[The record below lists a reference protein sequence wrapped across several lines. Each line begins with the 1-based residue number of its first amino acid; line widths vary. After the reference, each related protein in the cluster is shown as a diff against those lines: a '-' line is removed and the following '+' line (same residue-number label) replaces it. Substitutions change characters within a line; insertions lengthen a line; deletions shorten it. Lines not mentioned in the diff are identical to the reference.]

1 MSKINLDG
9 LLSNQALFRHISPFE
24 LESLKKEVVKL
35 ELDKGLSLF
44 QKGDTADAC
53 FILVYGLMKLAI
65 PSSNGS
71 DKIVELIRPGQ
82 CFGEAMLFLEEPYP
96 FYAESLEPSLLLRL
110 PRNAL
115 FKLLDQSPT
124 IARQMM
130 TGLSHRLLGF
140 IRSVERQSSHNAMQ
154 RVVDYLV
161 QVAVTQ
167 DSNDIRLELKKN
179 VVASLLNL
187 TPETFSR
194 MLHHLSEL
202 DLIRVSASR
211 IYIYCLTALKA
222 YASSSAVQDAGAAK
236 TQVRTLAHRVP
247 NELGEGQGLSLSST
261 SSFG

>member
-53 FILVYGLMKLAI
+53 FILVYGLIKLAI

-110 PRNAL
+110 PKNAL

-154 RVVDYLV
+154 RVVDYLI
-161 QVAVTQ
+161 QVAATQ

-211 IYIYCLTALKA
+211 IHINCLTALKA
-222 YASSSAVQDAGAAK
+222 YASTSAVQENTVSKNPVRAANRK
-236 TQVRTLAHRVP
+236 SSA
-247 NELGEGQGLSLSST
+247 ELTSERT

>member
-9 LLSNQALFRHISPFE
+9 LLTNQALFRHISPFE
-24 LESLKKEVVKL
+24 LEGLKREVAKL

-44 QKGDTADAC
+44 QKGDKAEAC
-53 FILVYGLMKLAI
+53 FILVYGLIKLVI

-82 CFGEAMLFLEEPYP
+82 CFGEAMMFLDESYP
-96 FYAESLEPSLLLRL
+96 FYAEALENSLILRL
-110 PRNAL
+110 PKNAI
-115 FKLLDQSPT
+115 FKLLDQSPS

-130 TGLSHRLLGF
+130 TGLSARLLGF

-161 QVAVTQ
+161 QVAIAQ
-167 DSNDIRLELKKN
+167 DRTDIRLELKKN

-202 DLIRVSASR
+202 GLIRVSASR
-211 IYIYCLTALKA
+211 IQITSLRALQDYPNGHVESPQKEKSEIDLSMMKQA
-222 YASSSAVQDAGAAK
+222 ISAVQ
-236 TQVRTLAHRVP
+236 L
-247 NELGEGQGLSLSST
+247 QGSNAC
-261 SSFG
+261 

>member
-9 LLSNQALFRHISPFE
+9 LLLNQALFRPISPFE

-44 QKGDTADAC
+44 QKGDMADGC
-53 FILVYGLMKLAI
+53 FILVYGMIKLAV
-65 PSSNGS
+65 PASNGS

-96 FYAESLEPSLLLRL
+96 FYAEALEPSLLLRL
-110 PRNAL
+110 PKNAL
-115 FKLLDQSPT
+115 FKLLEQSPA

-130 TGLSHRLLGF
+130 TGLSYRLLGF
-140 IRSVERQSSHNAMQ
+140 IRNVERHASHNAMQ

-161 QVAVTQ
+161 QTAVAQ
-167 DSNDIRLELKKN
+167 ESNDFRLELKKN

-202 DLIRVSASR
+202 GLITVSASR
-211 IYIYCLTALKA
+211 ITI
-222 YASSSAVQDAGAAK
+222 S
-236 TQVRTLAHRVP
+236 
-247 NELGEGQGLSLSST
+247 SLSSLKDYSQIQSESDAVKVKGADHSASQNLS

>member
-44 QKGDTADAC
+44 QKADTADAC
-53 FILVYGLMKLAI
+53 FILVYGLIKLAI

-110 PRNAL
+110 PKNAL

-154 RVVDYLV
+154 RVVDYLI
-161 QVAVTQ
+161 QVAATQ

-211 IYIYCLTALKA
+211 IHINCLTALKA
-222 YASSSAVQDAGAAK
+222 YASTSAAHENPVAKNSARATHRKVSSEF
-236 TQVRTLAHRVP
+236 TPER
-247 NELGEGQGLSLSST
+247 T

>member
-1 MSKINLDG
+1 
-9 LLSNQALFRHISPFE
+9 
-24 LESLKKEVVKL
+24 
-35 ELDKGLSLF
+35 
-44 QKGDTADAC
+44 
-53 FILVYGLMKLAI
+53 
-65 PSSNGS
+65 
-71 DKIVELIRPGQ
+71 
-82 CFGEAMLFLEEPYP
+82 MLFLDEPYP

-130 TGLSHRLLGF
+130 TGLSYRLLGF

-202 DLIRVSASR
+202 NLIRVSASR
-211 IYIYCLTALKA
+211 IYIHCMTALKA
-222 YASSSAVQDAGAAK
+222 YASTSAAQETPAAK
-236 TQVRTLAHRVP
+236 NNVRPLTRRITP
-247 NELGEGQGLSLSST
+247 ELNVEQGVRT

>member
-9 LLSNQALFRHISPFE
+9 LLLNQALFRHISPFE
-24 LESLKKEVVKL
+24 LESLKKEVAKL
-35 ELDKGLSLF
+35 ELEKGFSLF
-44 QKGDTADAC
+44 QKGDMADGC
-53 FILVYGLMKLAI
+53 FILVYGLIKLAI
-65 PSSNGS
+65 PASNGS

-96 FYAESLEPSLLLRL
+96 FYAEALEPSLLLRL
-110 PRNAL
+110 PKNAL
-115 FKLLDQSPT
+115 FKLLDQSPA

-130 TGLSHRLLGF
+130 TGLSYRLLGF

-161 QVAVTQ
+161 QTALSQ
-167 DSNDIRLELKKN
+167 ESNEIRLELKKN

-202 DLIRVSASR
+202 GLISVSASR
-211 IYIYCLTALKA
+211 IKISSLPSLKA
-222 YASSSAVQDAGAAK
+222 YPQIHSESEQGSGKVTVHNSSHKKNTNYSP
-236 TQVRTLAHRVP
+236 VP
-247 NELGEGQGLSLSST
+247 FS
-261 SSFG
+261 

>member
-24 LESLKKEVVKL
+24 LESLKKEVVKM

-53 FILVYGLMKLAI
+53 FILVYGLVKLAI

-82 CFGEAMLFLEEPYP
+82 CFGEAMLFLDEPYP

-130 TGLSHRLLGF
+130 TGLSYRLLGF

-161 QVAVTQ
+161 QVAITQ

-202 DLIRVSASR
+202 NLIRVSASR
-211 IYIYCLTALKA
+211 IYIHCMTALKA
-222 YASSSAVQDAGAAK
+222 YASTSAVQETPTAK
-236 TQVRTLAHRVP
+236 SNVRPLTRRITP
-247 NELGEGQGLSLSST
+247 ELHVEQGVRT

>member
-9 LLSNQALFRHISPFE
+9 LLLNQALFRPISPFE

-44 QKGDTADAC
+44 QKGDMADGC
-53 FILVYGLMKLAI
+53 FILVYGMIKLAV
-65 PSSNGS
+65 PASNGS

-96 FYAESLEPSLLLRL
+96 FYAEALEPSLLLRL
-110 PRNAL
+110 PKNAL
-115 FKLLDQSPT
+115 FKLLEQSPA

-130 TGLSHRLLGF
+130 TGLSYRLLGF
-140 IRSVERQSSHNAMQ
+140 IRNVERHASHNAMQ

-161 QVAVTQ
+161 QTAVAQ
-167 DSNDIRLELKKN
+167 ESNDFRLELKKN

-202 DLIRVSASR
+202 GLITVSASR
-211 IYIYCLTALKA
+211 ITI
-222 YASSSAVQDAGAAK
+222 S
-236 TQVRTLAHRVP
+236 
-247 NELGEGQGLSLSST
+247 SLSSLKDYSQIQSESDAVKVKGADHRASQNLS

>member
-24 LESLKKEVVKL
+24 LESLKKEVVKM

-53 FILVYGLMKLAI
+53 FILVYGLVKLAI

-82 CFGEAMLFLEEPYP
+82 CFGEAMLFLDEPYP

-130 TGLSHRLLGF
+130 TGLSYRLLGF

-202 DLIRVSASR
+202 NLIRVSASR
-211 IYIYCLTALKA
+211 IYIHCMTALKA
-222 YASSSAVQDAGAAK
+222 YASTSAAQETPTAK
-236 TQVRTLAHRVP
+236 NNVRPLTRRIAP
-247 NELGEGQGLSLSST
+247 ELNVEHGVRT

>member
-9 LLSNQALFRHISPFE
+9 LLSNQPLFRHISPFE
-24 LESLKKEVVKL
+24 LESLKTEVVKL

-53 FILVYGLMKLAI
+53 YILVYGLIKLAI

-71 DKIVELIRPGQ
+71 DKILELIRPGQ

-110 PRNAL
+110 PKNAL
-115 FKLLDQSPT
+115 FKLLDQSPA

-130 TGLSHRLLGF
+130 RGLSHRLLGF

-154 RVVDYLV
+154 RVVDYLIG
-161 QVAVTQ
+161 VALAQ
-167 DSNDIRLELKKN
+167 DSNEIRLELKKN

-211 IYIYCLTALKA
+211 IYIHCLASLKA
-222 YASSSAVQDAGAAK
+222 YASSSAVQAAGNA
-236 TQVRTLAHRVP
+236 RSPLR
-247 NELGEGQGLSLSST
+247 GLSDRGHIEIGTDART

>member
-9 LLSNQALFRHISPFE
+9 LLTNQTLFRHISPFE
-24 LESLKKEVVKL
+24 LEGLKKEVGKM

-44 QKGDTADAC
+44 QKGDTAEAC
-53 FILVYGLMKLAI
+53 FILVYGLIKLAI
-65 PSSNGS
+65 PSTNGS
-71 DKIVELIRPGQ
+71 DKILELIRPGQ

-96 FYAESLEPSLLLRL
+96 FYAEALEPSLLLRL
-110 PRNAL
+110 PKNAL
-115 FKLLDQSPT
+115 FKLLEQSPT

-154 RVVDYLV
+154 RVADYLI
-161 QVAVTQ
+161 QVAATQ
-167 DSNDIRLELKKN
+167 DSQDIRLELKKN

-211 IYIYCLTALKA
+211 IHINCLVALQT
-222 YASSSAVQDAGAAK
+222 YASSSAVLESPISK
-236 TQVRTLAHRVP
+236 IPRVIKVHRTGHTL
-247 NELGEGQGLSLSST
+247 T
-261 SSFG
+261 T

>member
-1 MSKINLDG
+1 MGKINLDG
-9 LLSNQALFRHISPFE
+9 LLTNQALFRHISPFE
-24 LESLKKEVVKL
+24 LEGLKKEVSKF

-44 QKGDTADAC
+44 QKGDAAEAC
-53 FILVYGLMKLAI
+53 FILVYGLIKLAI
-65 PSSNGS
+65 PSTNGS
-71 DKIVELIRPGQ
+71 DKILELIRPGQ

-96 FYAESLEPSLLLRL
+96 FYAEALEPSLLLRL
-110 PRNAL
+110 PKNAL
-115 FKLLDQSPT
+115 FKLVEQSPS

-154 RVVDYLV
+154 RVVDYV
-161 QVAVTQ
+161 IQVAVTQ
-167 DSNDIRLELKKN
+167 DSQDIRLELKKN

-211 IYIYCLTALKA
+211 IHINCLIALQA
-222 YASSSAVQDAGAAK
+222 YASSSAAQDTPVSKNTKAM
-236 TQVRTLAHRVP
+236 QVRKTGQTLAA
-247 NELGEGQGLSLSST
+247 
-261 SSFG
+261 

>member
-24 LESLKKEVVKL
+24 LESLKKEVVKM

-53 FILVYGLMKLAI
+53 FILVYGLVKLAI

-82 CFGEAMLFLEEPYP
+82 CFGEAMLFLDEPYP

-130 TGLSHRLLGF
+130 TGLSYRLLGF

-202 DLIRVSASR
+202 NLIRVSASR
-211 IYIYCLTALKA
+211 IYIHCMTALKA
-222 YASSSAVQDAGAAK
+222 YASTSAAQETPNAK
-236 TQVRTLAHRVP
+236 SNVRPLTRRITP
-247 NELGEGQGLSLSST
+247 ELNVEREVRT